1 MQAQA
6 RAKTCLLVVEDDRD
20 LHELI
25 ARTARREG
33 YEVLSAYSG
42 EDALA
47 LLRASKGGVDWLLA
61 DIRLPGM
68 VDGWVVGSEFSY
80 MHPLRPVIYISGVE
94 RDSER
99 RATGSLFLRKPVD
112 VPDLIATF
120 ERMSGEAATHQA
132 AAERLAGSWAHPDP
146 GRSPTQQL
154 GVRSPTEAVPS
165 PGA

>member
-42 EDALA
+42 EDALG

-132 AAERLAGSWAHPDP
+132 AAERLAGSWAHADP
-146 GRSPTQQL
+146 GRRPN
-154 GVRSPTEAVPS
+154 
-165 PGA
+165 